1 MTHPLFKFPLC
12 PNIFGSDFG
21 IFWPCRFL
29 LRFWNMLAIKSIVA
43 PILEYFGHIYS
54 FQPMGGDN
62 WPPGNQ
68 FTGENL
74 AVVHFRIIFF
84 KYLP

>member
-1 MTHPLFKFPLC
+1 
-12 PNIFGSDFG
+12 
-21 IFWPCRFL
+21 
-29 LRFWNMLAIKSIVA
+29 MLAIKSIVA